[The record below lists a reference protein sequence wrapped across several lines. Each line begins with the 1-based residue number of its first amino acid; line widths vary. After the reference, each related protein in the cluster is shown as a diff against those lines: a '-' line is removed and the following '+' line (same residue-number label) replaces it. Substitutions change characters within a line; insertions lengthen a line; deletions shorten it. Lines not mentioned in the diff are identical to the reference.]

1 MTRFCLERVDDPA
14 RRATLA
20 AVRAPLPILFA
31 DDRLLVVDKPAG
43 LLTVGGPDEGPSLE
57 SRLAEQGE
65 RAFAAHR
72 LDRDVSGL
80 VLCARDKE
88 MSALIEGMFRERRL
102 RKLYWALALGRVK
115 PAEGQWKYPLVE
127 ERGMARVSA
136 IGKPSQSVYRT
147 LASHALAS
155 ELEIDLVTGRYN
167 QIRVHA
173 AHAGHALVGE
183 RKYARGKDDPFRAPR
198 VALHAWKLEFAHPLG
213 GERVSVEAPLPLDLE
228 GLREA
233 AASTQRARK
242 PRERES

>member
-1 MTRFCLERVDDPA
+1 
-14 RRATLA
+14 
-20 AVRAPLPILFA
+20 VRAPLSILFA

-43 LLTVGGPDEGPSLE
+43 LLTVGGPADGPSLE

-65 RAFAAHR
+65 RALAAHR

-80 VLCARDKE
+80 VLCARDKP
-88 MSALIEGMFRERRL
+88 MFALLEDLFRERKL
-102 RKLYWALALGRVK
+102 RKLYWALALGRPE
-115 PAEGQWKYPLVE
+115 PAAGQWKYALLE

-136 IGKPSQSVYRT
+136 IGKPSLSIYRT

-173 AHAGHALVGE
+173 AHAGHPLVGE

-198 VALHAWKLEFAHPLG
+198 LALHAWKLEFAHPLDG
-213 GERVSVEAPLPLDLE
+213 APRRVEAPLPAALE
-228 GLREA
+228 RLRA
-233 AASTQRARK
+233 AASAQQARK
-242 PRERES
+242 PRGSEP

>member
-1 MTRFCLERVDDPA
+1 M
-14 RRATLA
+14 RAL
-20 AVRAPLPILFA
+20 LPILFA

-43 LLTVGGPDEGPSLE
+43 LLTVGGPDDGPTLE

-88 MSALIEGMFRERRL
+88 MSALLEDLFRERKL
-102 RKLYWALALGRVK
+102 RKLYWALALGQVK
-115 PAEGQWKYPLVE
+115 PADGQWKYPLVE

-136 IGKPSQSVYRT
+136 LGKPSLSVYRT
-147 LASHALAS
+147 LASHPLAS

-167 QIRVHA
+167 QIRAHA
-173 AHAGHALVGE
+173 AHAGHALAGE
-183 RKYARGKDDPFRAPR
+183 RKYARGRDDPLRAPR

-213 GERVSVEAPLPLDLE
+213 GAALRVEAPLPADLE
-228 GLREA
+228 RLRA
-233 AASTQRARK
+233 AAAANQRARNL
-242 PRERES
+242 RERES